1 MLDNECK
8 CDNFIELKTTGA
20 QGLRQGGVHR
30 GSYFTTL
37 ILLHFIVCIYR
48 EFASE
53 TSGDTAAKKEK
64 GKKERE
70 HTTDCGQHRL
80 STVQVHVFAAA
91 AAVVIRVVWRR
102 GKKSH
107 DVGHGW
113 FVWR

>member
-37 ILLHFIVCIYR
+37 ILLHLLYVFIV
-48 EFASE
+48 SLHQKLVG
-53 TSGDTAAKKEK
+53 TLQPKKKKEK
-64 GKKERE
+64 KKESIPQ
-70 HTTDCGQHRL
+70 TVGSTAC